1 MNVVVI
7 MMYLEESKNSF
18 TVNLPFMIMKK
29 RTLKQAAINEY
40 NYLQI
45 KVVFLFPVGEL
56 TF

>member
-18 TVNLPFMIMKK
+18 TVNLPFMIMTK